1 MKKKDQ
7 ERYQREYEEL
17 TGETARPSGGFVDD
31 DEPAAPVRKRPQSA
45 SRAAD
50 RQRRLERYE
59 QEKAKERKRTRSR
72 RIWLTV
78 IAALLLIAAVGFLF
92 WRTWARKPE
101 VKTAAPVLANAA
113 NGEDVVR
120 GEDTF
125 TLLVAGTD
133 KAAGLTD
140 TILVGKFDA
149 KNHEAHFYSIPRD
162 TCVNEDWT
170 TKKVNQY
177 YVTGGG
183 GDAGVQS
190 MRSEERRVG

>member
-17 TGETARPSGGFVDD
+17 TGEITRPTGGFVDD

-101 VKTAAPVLANAA
+101 VKTASPTFSNAGA
-113 NGEDVVR
+113 E
-120 GEDTF
+120 
-125 TLLVAGTD
+125 
-133 KAAGLTD
+133 
-140 TILVGKFDA
+140 
-149 KNHEAHFYSIPRD
+149 
-162 TCVNEDWT
+162 
-170 TKKVNQY
+170 
-177 YVTGGG
+177 
-183 GDAGVQS
+183 
-190 MRSEERRVG
+190 